1 MPTNSDLTFDEWVSQ
16 IFDKPVTDPQW
27 FFLSEYDGEPKPLP
41 PIIEAEYMTLLF
53 EKPAFLVSRY
63 SEGQIA
69 HGLEYL
75 LHNSSSDCVFHF
87 VEQAIPEQIRVR
99 LAHSLFFLFKDL
111 LAVICSDYCGGPDHP
126 DRRPA
131 DYVCFMMWDA
141 GTLQIYPDRPE
152 QQKIDK
158 AMLDT
163 LVKILA
169 LPQRCCQKSA
179 LHGLGHAHLDYPDKV
194 REIINKYL
202 ASNLHLD
209 EDLYEYALDA
219 REGAV
224 L

>member
-1 MPTNSDLTFDEWVSQ
+1 MPDNSDLTFDEWVAQ

-27 FFLSEYDGEPKPLP
+27 FFLCKYDDEPEHPT
-41 PIIEAEYMTLLF
+41 PIIEVNDMTLLF
-53 EKPAFLVSRY
+53 EKYAFLVLRY

-75 LHNSSSDCVFHF
+75 LKSYASNYVFLF
-87 VEQAIPEQIRVR
+87 VEQAVPEQIRVR
-99 LAHSLFFLFKDL
+99 LAHSLFFLYKDL
-111 LAVICSDYCGGPDHP
+111 LSVICSDYCGGPDHP

-131 DYVCFMMWDA
+131 DFVCFMMWDG

-152 QQKIDK
+152 QRDIDK
-158 AMLDT
+158 ALIDT
-163 LVKILA
+163 LARILA
-169 LPQRCCQKSA
+169 LPKRCCQKSA

-194 REIINKYL
+194 CDIINKYL
-202 ASNLHLD
+202 ATKRHLD
-209 EDLYEYALDA
+209 DDLYEYALDA